1 MTMDSV
7 QTSLILAAM
16 GLAALGAIL
25 MAGLRAWQGWLDLKR
40 AELGRKAGPAGEE
53 RIEIA
58 ELKVRV
64 RQLEAIASC
73 VDP

>member
-1 MTMDSV
+1 MIEGA
-7 QTSLILAAM
+7 QTTLILAAF
-16 GLAALGAIL
+16 GLAALGAML
-25 MAGLRAWQGWLDLKR
+25 MAVMRMWQGWLDLKA
-40 AELGRKAGPAGEE
+40 AELSRKAPPRQGEE

-64 RQLEAIASC
+64 RQLEAIAAC

>member
-1 MTMDSV
+1 MV
-7 QTSLILAAM
+7 EAAQTTLILAAF
-16 GLAALGAIL
+16 GLAALAAIL
-25 MAGLRAWQGWLDLKR
+25 MAGLRAWQGWLELKS
-40 AELGRKAGPAGEE
+40 AELGRRAQPAGED
-53 RIEIA
+53 RGEIA